1 MGIRGRCSRAVPDL
15 DSLAAA
21 GDVSRTRRLVG
32 QVLAPL
38 AFVALLA
45 APLPLPP
52 EAHALA
58 AITVLTVVLWVTEA
72 IPLAAAALLAPALV
86 VLLGVTTAKQAFAP
100 LASPLIFLFMGGF
113 MLALALSEQGLDRR
127 VALWLLGRRWVA
139 GSPARASSAIAVASF
154 AVSMWIS
161 NTATTAM
168 LIPVALG
175 LCRTIRSAAPE
186 AEQHRFDRH
195 AEGTLLGMTYAA
207 SLGGVATPVGTAPNV
222 IALDLL
228 ERQAH
233 VRIDFFQW
241 ISFAL
246 PTSLLT
252 LLVVLLYV
260 KWRFPSPVARL
271 GALADTVAAELH
283 KLGPMSKGER
293 RAAAVFLLAVC
304 GWLTPSVLKLSLG
317 VDHPWTKWAFGGLDE
332 GVVAVLAGVLVCLI
346 PDGRGTGKTVLGFDR
361 AMQLDWGTLLLLGGG
376 LSLGGLMFDTGL
388 AKTVAEGVLAL
399 AGPLASSP
407 LGLLACSTLF
417 VLYLTEITSNV
428 ATTSMMVPVLMAIAQ
443 AGGNDPVPTTL
454 CVTMAASYAFMLPV
468 STPPN
473 AIAYGTGKIRIGTMI
488 RFGFW
493 LDIAGFLII
502 FACGALLLPRLN
514 LG

>member
-1 MGIRGRCSRAVPDL
+1 MNVDAEA
-15 DSLAAA
+15 LAAA
-21 GDVSRTRRLVG
+21 GEPSGLRKRVG
-32 QVLAPL
+32 RVLGPL
-38 AFVALLA
+38 AFVVMLA
-45 APLPLPP
+45 SPTGLTSQ
-52 EAHALA
+52 AHALA

-72 IPLAAAALLAPALV
+72 IPLAAAALLAPALAV
-86 VLLGVTTAKQAFAP
+86 VLGVTTASDAFAP

-127 VALWLLGRRWVA
+127 AALWLLGRRWVA
-139 GSPARASSAIAVASF
+139 GSPARATSAIAVASF
-154 AVSMWIS
+154 ALSMWIS

-175 LCRTIRSAAPE
+175 LCRTIRSAAP
-186 AEQHRFDRH
+186 ADEQHRFDRH

-228 ERQAH
+228 ERQAGIK
-233 VRIDFFQW
+233 IDFFQW
-241 ISFAL
+241 LSFAL
-246 PTSLLT
+246 PTSALT
-252 LLVVLLYV
+252 LVAVLLLV
-260 KWRFPSPVARL
+260 KWRFPAPVGRL
-271 GALADTVAAELH
+271 DALSETVTEELR
-283 KLGPMSKGER
+283 KLGPMSRGER
-293 RAAAVFLLAVC
+293 RAAAAFLFAVV
-304 GWLTPSVLKLSLG
+304 GWLTPSILKLSLG
-317 VDHPWTKWAFGGLDE
+317 AGHPWTQWAARGLDE
-332 GVVAVLAGVLVCLI
+332 GVVAILAGVLVCLL
-346 PDGRGTGKTVLGFDR
+346 PSGRGDGKTVLGFDR

-376 LSLGGLMFDTGL
+376 LSLGKLMFDTGL
-388 AKTVAEGVLAL
+388 AKTVAHGVLAL

-407 LGLLACSTLF
+407 LGLLACSTLL

-473 AIAYGTGKIRIGTMI
+473 AIAYGTGLIRIGSMI

-493 LDIAGFLII
+493 LDIIGFLII
-502 FACGALLLPRLN
+502 FACGALLLPRLTF
-514 LG
+514 G